1 MSTSQRPYKVAL
13 NGYGRIGRCVLR
25 ALYERGAKAGFQVVA
40 VNDLADL
47 ASIEYLTRF
56 DSTHGRFPGEVR
68 SEGECLHINGD
79 NLQVL
84 RSATPEGIDWASLGV
99 DLVLECS
106 GAYNSRAD
114 GQRFLDAGAPRVLFS
129 QPMASEADI
138 DATIVYG
145 VNQQCLTGR
154 ETLVSNASC
163 TTNCGVP
170 LLKLLNEAV
179 GLEYASITTIHS
191 AMNDQPVIDAYHH
204 EDLRRT
210 RSAFQSVI
218 PVSTGLARG
227 IERLLPELA
236 GRIQAKAVRVPT
248 VNVYASI
255 TTIHS
260 AMNDQ
265 PVIDAYHHEDLRRT
279 RSAFQSVI
287 PVSTGLARGI
297 ERLLPE
303 LAGRIQ
309 AKAVRVPTVNVSCL
323 DITLQTARDTDA
335 SEINR
340 VLREAAQSGP
350 LKGLVAYTELP
361 HASCDFNHDPHSAIV
376 DGSQTRVSGPRLVN
390 LLAWFDNE
398 WGFANRMLD
407 VAQHYLDVSSHT
419 L

>member
-1 MSTSQRPYKVAL
+1 MSKRPYKIAL

-25 ALYERGAKAGFQVVA
+25 ALHERGVGAGLEIVA
-40 VNDLADL
+40 LNDLADQ

-68 SEGECLHINGD
+68 VEGDCLHIQG
-79 NLQVL
+79 QCVKVL
-84 RSATPEGIDWASLGV
+84 RQSAPEAIDWAGLGI
-99 DLVLECS
+99 DLLLECS
-106 GAYNSRAD
+106 GQYTSREQAE
-114 GQRFLDAGAPRVLFS
+114 RFIRAGAPRLLLS

-145 VNQQCLTGR
+145 VNQQQLKGQ
-154 ETLVSNASC
+154 ELLVSNASC

-170 LLKLLNEAV
+170 LLKLLHEAI
-179 GLEYASITTIHS
+179 GLEYVSITTIHS

-227 IERLLPELA
+227 IERLLPELT
-236 GRIQAKAVRVPT
+236 GRIQAKA
-248 VNVYASI
+248 I
-255 TTIHS
+255 
-260 AMNDQ
+260 
-265 PVIDAYHHEDLRRT
+265 
-279 RSAFQSVI
+279 
-287 PVSTGLARGI
+287 
-297 ERLLPE
+297 
-303 LAGRIQ
+303 
-309 AKAVRVPTVNVSCL
+309 RVPTVNVSCL
-323 DITLQTARDTDA
+323 DITLQMARDTSTA
-335 SEINR
+335 EVNQL
-340 VLREAAQSGP
+340 LRGAAESGP
-350 LKGLVAYTELP
+350 LKGLLAYTELP

-407 VAQHYLDVSSHT
+407 VAEHWLDAAQPQSPLSPR
-419 L
+419 

>member
-1 MSTSQRPYKVAL
+1 MSQKRPYKVAL

-25 ALYERGAKAGFQVVA
+25 ALCERGVQADFEVVA
-40 VNDLADL
+40 INDLADM

-56 DSTHGRFPGEVR
+56 DSTHGRFPSEVTVD
-68 SEGECLHINGD
+68 GNNLLINGRGIR
-79 NLQVL
+79 VT
-84 RSATPEGIDWASLGV
+84 RSATPEGIDWAALDI

-106 GAYNSRAD
+106 GAYNTRAD
-114 GQRFLDAGAPRVLFS
+114 GQRFLDAGAPAVLFS
-129 QPMASEADI
+129 QPMASEADV
-138 DATIVYG
+138 DATVVFGI
-145 VNQQCLTGR
+145 NQNCLTGNER
-154 ETLVSNASC
+154 LVSNASC

-170 LLKLLNEAV
+170 LLRLLDQAI
-179 GLEYASITTIHS
+179 GLEY
-191 AMNDQPVIDAYHH
+191 V
-204 EDLRRT
+204 
-210 RSAFQSVI
+210 
-218 PVSTGLARG
+218 
-227 IERLLPELA
+227 
-236 GRIQAKAVRVPT
+236 
-248 VNVYASI
+248 SI

-323 DITLQTARDTDA
+323 DITLQTARDTCA
-335 SEINR
+335 SEVNQI
-340 VLREAAQSGP
+340 LHDAARSGP
-350 LKGLVAYTELP
+350 LQGLLAYTELP

-376 DGSQTRVSGPRLVN
+376 DASQTRVSGPRLVN

-407 VAQHYLDVSSHT
+407 VAGHYLRVMNNSKRA
-419 L
+419 

>member
-1 MSTSQRPYKVAL
+1 MSQHRPYKVAL

-25 ALYERGAKAGFQVVA
+25 ALYERGATAGFEVVA
-40 VNDLADL
+40 LNDLADL
-47 ASIEYLTRF
+47 ASLEYLTRF
-56 DSTHGRFPGEVR
+56 DSTHGRFPGDVR
-68 SEGECLHINGD
+68 IEGDCLHINGSSV
-79 NLQVL
+79 QVL
-84 RSATPEGIDWASLGV
+84 RSATPEGIDWAALGV

-106 GAYNSRAD
+106 GAYHTRAD
-114 GQRFLDAGAPRVLFS
+114 AQRFLDAGAPRVLFS

-138 DATIVYG
+138 DATVVFG
-145 VNQQCLTGR
+145 VNQHTLSGA
-154 ETLVSNASC
+154 ELLVSNASC

-179 GLEYASITTIHS
+179 GIEY
-191 AMNDQPVIDAYHH
+191 V
-204 EDLRRT
+204 
-210 RSAFQSVI
+210 
-218 PVSTGLARG
+218 
-227 IERLLPELA
+227 
-236 GRIQAKAVRVPT
+236 
-248 VNVYASI
+248 SI

-323 DITLQTARDTDA
+323 DITIQTARDTDA
-335 SEINR
+335 GEINR
-340 VLREAAQSGP
+340 VLRQAAESGP
-350 LKGLVAYTELP
+350 LKGLLAYTELP

-407 VAQHYLDVSSHT
+407 VADHYLRVAAVPE
-419 L
+419 LKKP

>member
-1 MSTSQRPYKVAL
+1 MPSTRPYKVAL

-25 ALYERGAKAGFQVVA
+25 ALYERGTKACFDVVA
-40 VNDLADL
+40 LNDLADL
-47 ASIEYLTRF
+47 ASLEYLTRF
-56 DSTHGRFPGEVR
+56 DSTHGRFPGDVR
-68 SEGECLHINGD
+68 IEGDCLHINGASV
-79 NLQVL
+79 QVL
-84 RSATPEGIDWASLGV
+84 RSATPEGVDWAALGV

-106 GAYNSRAD
+106 GAYHTRAD
-114 GQRFLDAGAPRVLFS
+114 AQRFLDAGAPRVLFS

-138 DATIVYG
+138 DATVVFG
-145 VNQQCLTGR
+145 VNQQTLSGA
-154 ETLVSNASC
+154 ELLVSNASC

-179 GLEYASITTIHS
+179 GLEYVSITTIHS

-227 IERLLPELA
+227 IERLLPEL
-236 GRIQAKAVRVPT
+236 V
-248 VNVYASI
+248 
-255 TTIHS
+255 
-260 AMNDQ
+260 
-265 PVIDAYHHEDLRRT
+265 
-279 RSAFQSVI
+279 
-287 PVSTGLARGI
+287 
-297 ERLLPE
+297 
-303 LAGRIQ
+303 GRIQ

-323 DITLQTARDTDA
+323 DITIQTARDTDA
-335 SEINR
+335 AEINR
-340 VLREAAQSGP
+340 VLRQAAESGP
-350 LKGLVAYTELP
+350 LQGLLAYTELP

-407 VAQHYLDVSSHT
+407 VADHYLRVAAAAKLKS